1 MKEYE
6 FTLNFK
12 LPDDNTNPEIYLDQL
27 YELGC
32 DDAIIGIGKKGYL
45 ALKFIRESTSS
56 YEAMSSA
63 IESVKKVIPQAKL
76 IEASPDF
83 VNLLLCQ

>member
-6 FTLNFK
+6 FTLKFK

-27 YELGC
+27 YEEGC
-32 DDAIIGIGKKGYL
+32 DDAIIGIGKKGYF
-45 ALKFIRESTSS
+45 AFEFIRESTSS

-63 IESVKKVIPQAKL
+63 IEGVKKVIPQAKL